1 MKIKTKHCCKD
12 LKEFKKIFRKY
23 YKDYFR
29 KYHKRND
36 FLKIWLSVTIPYE
49 DLETPYF
56 KQFSKDKDSLEYT
69 RKVILDNKDYSKK
82 IDDEVYYLK
91 GLEITDEDFYFIFE
105 SGNGKKHYD
114 SCVWG
119 LR

>member
-1 MKIKTKHCCKD
+1 MKIKNKNCKD

-23 YKDYFR
+23 HKNYFR
-29 KYHKRND
+29 KYYKRNY
-36 FLKIWLSVTIPYE
+36 FLRIWISVTIPYE

-56 KQFSKDKDSLEYT
+56 KQFSKDKNTLEYS
-69 RKVILDNKDYSKK
+69 RKEILNNKDYCKK

-105 SGNGKKHYD
+105 SKTGEKSYE
-114 SCVWG
+114 SCICD
-119 LR
+119 LT

>member
-1 MKIKTKHCCKD
+1 MKIKNKNCKD

-29 KYHKRND
+29 KYYKRNY
-36 FLKIWLSVTIPYE
+36 FLRIWISVTIPYE

-56 KQFSKDKDSLEYT
+56 KQFSKDKNTLEYS
-69 RKVILDNKDYSKK
+69 RKEILNNKDYCKK
-82 IDDEVYYLK
+82 INDEDYYLK

-105 SGNGKKHYD
+105 SKTGEKSYE
-114 SCVWG
+114 SCICD
-119 LR
+119 LT

>member
-1 MKIKTKHCCKD
+1 MKIKNKNCKD

-23 YKDYFR
+23 HKNYFR
-29 KYHKRND
+29 KYYKHNY
-36 FLKIWLSVTIPYE
+36 FLRIWLSVTIPYE

-56 KQFSKDKDSLEYT
+56 KQFSKDKNTLEYS
-69 RKVILDNKDYSKK
+69 RKEILNNKDYCKK

-105 SGNGKKHYD
+105 SKTGEKSYE
-114 SCVWG
+114 SCICD
-119 LR
+119 LT